1 MRKIESTLIFDLVLI
16 CLTLFVLIWMF
27 VIHSSTEFVSII
39 MGFNSSLQWSE
50 KWYWLYAIYFIEIF
64 IITFWWDLVLSSL
77 FNVVYSIYSKL
88 TEKFIRKKWLLIK
101 LIRYY
106 YSFQKI
112 YYHLKLFRSSIRS
125 EREPKLIYN
134 LTAPILTDWIR
145 FFFNLFTSPYSIL
158 AAVLTIITLD
168 YSFIHGGIESIKDQ
182 RDNLFYSL
190 WNNSSKL
197 SAVVVFVLIIFLLY
211 FVSSYGVTRRAIAQ
225 ANKRKLEDVIHL
237 FRKLEE
243 PVLNIVFNG
252 SKNLQYALNC
262 YDSIYEFGTLKK
274 YKALSIK
281 NQKLPAS
288 LRRIDFDEDGF
299 LLDDITELEDLIEI
313 LEEINNSENRMFVN
327 WFSNYRYELRK
338 FINITT
344 FKELEYYERV
354 LFTKKGFKKM
364 SNVNQNQHVKKVDE
378 ENLREELA
386 FNRYMLN
393 KNIISGL
400 ELLYAFHRYI
410 EVSNKILHMDS
421 DKLGRGIRLF
431 TGKE

>member
-16 CLTLFVLIWMF
+16 ICLPLFVLIWMF
-27 VIHSSTEFVSII
+27 VIYSPTEFVSII
-39 MGFNSSLQWSE
+39 VGFNSSLQWSE
-50 KWYWLYAIYFIEIF
+50 KWGGLYAIYFIEIF
-64 IITFWWDLVLSSL
+64 IITFLWDLVLSRLS
-77 FNVVYSIYSKL
+77 NVVYSIYTEL
-88 TEKFIRKKWLLIK
+88 TERFIRKKWLLIK
-101 LIRYY
+101 LIRLYY
-106 YSFQKI
+106 GFQKI
-112 YYHLKLFRSSIRS
+112 YYHLKHFRSSIKS
-125 EREPKLIYN
+125 EPKLIDD
-134 LTAPILTDWIR
+134 LTAPIFTDWIR

-158 AAVLTIITLD
+158 AAVLIIITLD

-190 WNNSSKL
+190 WSNSSKL
-197 SAVVVFVLIIFLLY
+197 SAVVVFVLIIFLWY

-225 ANKRKLEDVIHL
+225 ANKRKLEEVIHL

-243 PVLNIVFNG
+243 PVLNIVFKG
-252 SKNLQYALNC
+252 SENLQYALNC

-281 NQKLPAS
+281 NQKWPAS
-288 LRRIDFDEDGF
+288 LRRIDFDDDDF
-299 LLDDITELEDLIEI
+299 LLDDITELEDLIKI
-313 LEEINNSENRMFVN
+313 LEEISNSENRMFAS

-354 LFTKKGFKKM
+354 LFTKKGFNKM
-364 SNVNQNQHVKKVDE
+364 SNVNQNQHVMKVDGE
-378 ENLREELA
+378 SLSEKFA
-386 FNRYMLN
+386 FDRYKLN
-393 KNIISGL
+393 KNIIGGL
-400 ELLYAFHRYI
+400 ELIYAFHRYI